1 MKVARG
7 LKFLWFFRK
16 KTGFCD
22 SFQFGA
28 RYTKLV
34 RLLTLTELTGNC
46 VCLHRSSAC
55 NAFVGA
61 VHTEL
66 GPLFWLFHSISDS
79 LWSSCCIFYSSIFPC
94 ASVDTVGYFKCSP
107 FPGKMLFLHWGQ
119 GRIFMW
125 AEGGSRSLP
134 HFSRGDL
141 IFCGNW
147 RRKNGKREERNL
159 NFLRKKPISIVMPQV
174 TRRGPL
180 SSAHHSALM
189 KRQLC
194 HKVPRG
200 FSRGGSTSPS
210 GQVAA
215 WEAHTCT
222 SVHLWNKCVSS
233 TAFTSSEPVR
243 ALILTWCVSN
253 GTTVEQCS
261 LHPFPE
267 LNPPCLPTPS
277 SPWGHVAVPRP

>member
-46 VCLHRSSAC
+46 VPSPEFSVQCFCRCCAYWIGTSFLIISLNIRFTLKLLLH
-55 NAFVGA
+55 F
-61 VHTEL
+61 
-66 GPLFWLFHSISDS
+66 LFQPI
-79 LWSSCCIFYSSIFPC
+79 PC

-159 NFLRKKPISIVMPQV
+159 NFLRKKPISILMPQV

-253 GTTVEQCS
+253 GATVEQCS